1 MYMTVSSGFTAGSN
15 TITAQYNGDE
25 NDQASKASASLTLAQ
40 SSTTTFLSSAQT
52 QATMG
57 STAALTVVVNPSDAT
72 GTVSLSVGGIPAGAV
87 TLKGGTATLN
97 LHVTQANGFVL
108 GPNTITANYAGSANF
123 AASSGSTALQVY
135 AASTISL
142 KASPSTLVVNG
153 GTTFIATVNP
163 STATGWVEFY
173 YGNGSIS
180 GYSQDYGF
188 GYIQNGVATLPV
200 GATSTEFA
208 IGTNAISAQYQ
219 GDSTYGTSS
228 AKATFTLLPQSAIA
242 SVAVTGLTLTVNG
255 SDFAADSV
263 VLWNGQVRAT
273 SYVGETELTATLL
286 ASDLGHEQTA
296 LVTVAGNT
304 PSPATS
310 AAWPFAVQTN
320 APVAEVSS
328 ASVST
333 PPSYLNGQSLMT
345 LTGTNF
351 TPASVVELHGTKLAA
366 TYLSP
371 WMLTA
376 IITTQDYAGEAIVVV
391 NTAGNSAEFLA
402 P

>member
-1 MYMTVSSGFTAGSN
+1 
-15 TITAQYNGDE
+15 
-25 NDQASKASASLTLAQ
+25 
-40 SSTTTFLSSAQT
+40 
-52 QATMG
+52 
-57 STAALTVVVNPSDAT
+57 
-72 GTVSLSVGGIPAGAV
+72 
-87 TLKGGTATLN
+87 
-97 LHVTQANGFVL
+97 
-108 GPNTITANYAGSANF
+108 
-123 AASSGSTALQVY
+123 
-135 AASTISL
+135 
-142 KASPSTLVVNG
+142 
-153 GTTFIATVNP
+153 
-163 STATGWVEFY
+163 
-173 YGNGSIS
+173 
-180 GYSQDYGF
+180 
-188 GYIQNGVATLPV
+188 
-200 GATSTEFA
+200 
-208 IGTNAISAQYQ
+208 
-219 GDSTYGTSS
+219 
-228 AKATFTLLPQSAIA
+228 
-242 SVAVTGLTLTVNG
+242 VAVTGLTLTVNG